1 MKKLF
6 ILVCSLSLCFSCG
19 PKQDKVER
27 ITEDGVDVVVNHLEP
42 YKITGEPANLTLEEE
57 FTIDTEKD
65 EITELGL
72 TDIRSFDVDTEQ
84 NIYLLHLQS
93 RENCIFKFNKEGS
106 FISSFGR
113 KGQGPGEM
121 QYPIFFQV
129 INNELAVTNPTK
141 VVFFSNDGKFLKEI
155 SKDANKLSVILLKN
169 GNYLVR
175 ENFRDISDSTT
186 RYSSLI
192 IYDSEFNQIKEIDR
206 GPGYPFKGDG
216 YRAILPYIHSCVFGE
231 KIFEG
236 NSEMEY
242 EIHVYD
248 FNGNL
253 IKKIKKEYSPVPI
266 NAENKETILKL
277 FERMPEEIK
286 KTIYFPDNFPPFQR
300 LFFTDDKGRLFVMT
314 YEKGKKPREFIY
326 DIFNSDGAFIG
337 RTGLE
342 NYGQDVM
349 QMGPLPAISKN
360 GFLYYVREKENGYK
374 ELVAYKM
381 NWE

>member
-1 MKKLF
+1 MEV
-6 ILVCSLSLCFSCG
+6 I
-19 PKQDKVER
+19 
-27 ITEDGVDVVVNHLEP
+27 VNHLEP
-42 YKITGEPANLTLEEE
+42 YKIEGEPSNLVLEEK
-57 FTIDTEKD
+57 FTIDTERD
-65 EITELGL
+65 EIVELGL
-72 TDIRSFDVDTEQ
+72 TDIWGFDVDSEA

-93 RENCIFKFNKEGS
+93 KENCIFKFDKEGN

-141 VVFFSNDGKFLKEI
+141 VVFFSDNGKFLKEI
-155 SKDANKLSVILLKN
+155 SKDANKLSVIFLKN

-175 ENFRDISDSTT
+175 ESIRDISDSATQH
-186 RYSSLI
+186 SGLI
-192 IYDSEFNQIKEIDR
+192 LYDSKFNEIKEIDR
-206 GPGYPFKGDG
+206 GTVPNPFKGDG
-216 YRAILPYIHSCVFGE
+216 YRAILPYIHTCVLGE

-236 NSEMEY
+236 NSERGY

-266 NAENKETILKL
+266 NEEDKERILKL

-300 LFFTDDKGRLFVMT
+300 LFFTDDEGRLFVMT

-337 RTGLE
+337 RIGFD
-342 NYGQDVM
+342 NYGQTVM
-349 QMGPLPAISKN
+349 QVGPLPTLSKN
-360 GFLYYVREKENGYK
+360 GLLYYVREKESGYK
-374 ELVAYKM
+374 ELVVYRM

>member
-1 MKKLF
+1 M
-6 ILVCSLSLCFSCG
+6 
-19 PKQDKVER
+19 
-27 ITEDGVDVVVNHLEP
+27 
-42 YKITGEPANLTLEEE
+42 
-57 FTIDTEKD
+57 
-65 EITELGL
+65 
-72 TDIRSFDVDTEQ
+72 
-84 NIYLLHLQS
+84 
-93 RENCIFKFNKEGS
+93 
-106 FISSFGR
+106 
-113 KGQGPGEM
+113 
-121 QYPIFFQV
+121 
-129 INNELAVTNPTK
+129 
-141 VVFFSNDGKFLKEI
+141 
-155 SKDANKLSVILLKN
+155 
-169 GNYLVR
+169 
-175 ENFRDISDSTT
+175 
-186 RYSSLI
+186 
-192 IYDSEFNQIKEIDR
+192 
-206 GPGYPFKGDG
+206 
-216 YRAILPYIHSCVFGE
+216 PYIHSCVFGE

-236 NSEMEY
+236 NSEREY

-381 NWE
+381 NWEPRFYPWSPAKGVV